1 MIDQLDSRL
10 LLMLRAHPRIGL
22 IEVARRLG
30 VARGT
35 VQARLDKLVAR
46 GVITGFGPEVEP
58 AEMGYPVLAFVALE
72 IVQGRLDEA
81 VEGLRKV
88 PEVLEAHGVTGD
100 RDLLCRVVAR
110 DNTHLQDVINAMLH
124 TGAVQRSTSSISMTR
139 QIPYR
144 IDPLLEAAGEL
155 EAAAPPR
162 RPPRGGAR
170 GGASRGATRPAR
182 EGRAGRCR
190 ASHRHRPRHRRRS

>member
-1 MIDQLDSRL
+1 VIDGLDSRL
-10 LLMLRAHPRIGL
+10 LLTLRANPRIGL

-35 VQARLDKLVAR
+35 VQARLEKLQAR

-81 VEGLRKV
+81 VEGLREV

-139 QIPYR
+139 QIPFR
-144 IDPLLEAAGEL
+144 IDPLIEAAGSD
-155 EAAAPPR
+155 A
-162 RPPRGGAR
+162 
-170 GGASRGATRPAR
+170 
-182 EGRAGRCR
+182 
-190 ASHRHRPRHRRRS
+190 

>member
-1 MIDQLDSRL
+1 VIDRLDSRL
-10 LLMLRAHPRIGL
+10 LLMLRAHPRVGL
-22 IEVARRLG
+22 VEVARRLG

-35 VQARLDKLVAR
+35 VQARLDKLQGR
-46 GVITGFGPEVEP
+46 GVITGFGPDVEP
-58 AEMGYPVLAFVALE
+58 AEMGYPVLAFVSLE

-81 VEGLRKV
+81 VAGLMRV

-144 IDPLLEAAGEL
+144 IEPLIEAAGL
-155 EAAAPPR
+155 D
-162 RPPRGGAR
+162 
-170 GGASRGATRPAR
+170 S
-182 EGRAGRCR
+182 
-190 ASHRHRPRHRRRS
+190 

>member
-1 MIDQLDSRL
+1 VIDRLDSRL
-10 LLMLRAHPRIGL
+10 LLTLRANPRVGL
-22 IEVARRLG
+22 VEVARRLG

-35 VQARLDKLVAR
+35 VQARLDKLQGR
-46 GVITGFGPEVEP
+46 GVITGFGPDVEP
-58 AEMGYPVLAFVALE
+58 AEMGYPVLAFVSLE

-81 VEGLRKV
+81 VAGLMRV

-144 IDPLLEAAGEL
+144 IEPLIEAAGSE
-155 EAAAPPR
+155 
-162 RPPRGGAR
+162 
-170 GGASRGATRPAR
+170 T
-182 EGRAGRCR
+182 
-190 ASHRHRPRHRRRS
+190 